1 MQFISL
7 LELNLHLKGIL
18 NSQLEPSYWVVAEI
32 SELRMAQRGHCYL
45 ELVEKEGDILQAK
58 LRATIWSSAFRNIN
72 AWFTS
77 VTGEKLRQGMKILAN
92 ITIEYHEIYGLSAN
106 IKDIDPK
113 FTLGERAKRRQEIID
128 RLVIEG
134 IFEMNQKI
142 EMPLVTQRIAVISS
156 PTAAGY
162 GDFMHQLRDNEYSYK
177 FLVDL
182 FPAIMQGSESADSI
196 IKALYKINEKI
207 DNYDVVAIIRGG
219 GAQVDMDC
227 FDDYDLA
234 SHVAQ
239 FPLPVLTGIGHERD
253 ESVTDLVAN
262 KKLKTPTAVSAFL
275 VSNLAGFEQ
284 KMEAMIRKASIIT
297 RNYCTEQKYKLEKI
311 TNVIFQYKSRY
322 WESQA
327 VSLSQLKMKIDFFSR
342 KNLSSQRENVIH
354 MERQLKSLTRNLL
367 KEKYKDLDY
376 LNNTVKLSDPELILK
391 KGYTISYIQNKL
403 LKDTEIEVNQV
414 MITKSSQVT
423 LESYITK
430 TSKKE
435 NGK

>member
-18 NSQLEPSYWVVAEI
+18 SSQLEPSYWVVAEI

-58 LRATIWSSAFRNIN
+58 LRATIWSTAFRNIS

-77 VTGEKLRQGMKILAN
+77 VTGQKLRQGMKILAN

-142 EMPLVTQRIAVISS
+142 EMSLVTQRIAVISS
-156 PTAAGY
+156 PSAAGY
-162 GDFMHQLRDNEYSYK
+162 GDFMHQLRENEYKYK
-177 FLVDL
+177 FSIDL
-182 FPAIMQGSESADSI
+182 FPAIMQGSESATSI
-196 IKALYKINEKI
+196 VKALYKINERI
-207 DNYDVVAIIRGG
+207 DDFDVVAIIRGG

-227 FDDYDLA
+227 FDDYNLA

-239 FPLPVLTGIGHERD
+239 FPIAVLTGIGHERD

-275 VSNLAGFEQ
+275 ISNLAGFEQ
-284 KMEAMIRKASIIT
+284 KLEALVHKANAMT

-311 TNVIFQYKSRY
+311 TNVIFQYKGKY

-327 VSLSQLKMKIDFFSR
+327 VNLSQLKMKIDFYSR
-342 KNLSSQRENVIH
+342 KNLSSQRENVVH
-354 MERQLKSLTRNLL
+354 LEDQMKGLTRMFF
-367 KEKYKDLDY
+367 KEKLQE
-376 LNNTVKLSDPELILK
+376 LNYIHNTIKLSDPELILK

-403 LKDTEIEVNQV
+403 LKDAEIDINKI
-414 MITKSSQVT
+414 MITKSSTVT
-423 LESYITK
+423 IESYITK
-430 TSKKE
+430 TSKEE